1 MGAVPISFGF
11 RVDTRRSNCT
21 DRLGDII
28 RAKSSSQDYGRLDGL
43 YDAAADRPIV
53 DHAKRTDLAVGFSM
67 TVQEQEISDALVAVS
82 NSDARLVHDGNASHQ
97 EHTR

>member
-1 MGAVPISFGF
+1 MLAPHGPVEKPVSEKAHGRGPCRFLESTDAIEILLMRAVLIGLRF

-43 YDAAADRPIV
+43 YDASTDGPIV
-53 DHAKRTDLAVGFSM
+53 
-67 TVQEQEISDALVAVS
+67 
-82 NSDARLVHDGNASHQ
+82 GNP
-97 EHTR
+97 